1 MIPGNFKG
9 LLYTVLFLPYL
20 WLCVLEDMR
29 FVPEKRDSVVFC
41 WLAVFFTE
49 TNKTHRGVRDKY
61 FNLEKISL

>member
-9 LLYTVLFLPYL
+9 FLYTVLFLPYL

-41 WLAVFFTE
+41 WFAGFFYR
-49 TNKTHRGVRDKY
+49 NKQKTCYDVRDKY
-61 FNLEKISL
+61 FNLEKN